1 MKKDHFRFLPQSDS
15 DPEGTWLVLA
25 PPAGYPILDA
35 TVRHVRAMQEADDDL
50 KGELHE
56 SQRTARRLQKQVDT
70 SSKVTF
76 QTNYIFKI

>member
-1 MKKDHFRFLPQSDS
+1 
-15 DPEGTWLVLA
+15 
-25 PPAGYPILDA
+25 
-35 TVRHVRAMQEADDDL
+35 MQEADDDL

-76 QTNYIFKI
+76 QANYIFKI